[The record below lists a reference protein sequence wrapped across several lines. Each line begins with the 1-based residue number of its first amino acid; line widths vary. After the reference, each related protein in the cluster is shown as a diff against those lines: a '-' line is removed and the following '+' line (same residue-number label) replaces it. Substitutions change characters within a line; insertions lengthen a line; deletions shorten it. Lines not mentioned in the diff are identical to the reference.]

1 MTRSLQRQRSRS
13 PALGRRLWLALLIWA
28 ALSASVIL
36 GVGRLL
42 TRPPHVVRP
51 AMADVGSRPVS
62 DPGFSPPTAQ
72 SGAQLLPD
80 NTSTS
85 VQAVQA
91 APVAA
96 LPASPTLN
104 QPVISTQAPSAPRAL
119 MDVPRYP
126 QERNLNCELRSAT
139 VLAAFYGW
147 NFAWK
152 ELFVVVGHDPNGDP
166 NIGFVGRSMDDP
178 VGGIYPAGYGV
189 HADPV
194 ARGLRRLG
202 IAASAHHGVDAAWL
216 RDQIYAGR

>member
-91 APVAA
+91 ASVAA
-96 LPASPTLN
+96 LPASP
-104 QPVISTQAPSAPRAL
+104 AL
-119 MDVPRYP
+119 
-126 QERNLNCELRSAT
+126 ERSWSL
-139 VLAAFYGW
+139 
-147 NFAWK
+147 
-152 ELFVVVGHDPNGDP
+152 
-166 NIGFVGRSMDDP
+166 
-178 VGGIYPAGYGV
+178 
-189 HADPV
+189 
-194 ARGLRRLG
+194 LG
-202 IAASAHHGVDAAWL
+202 NMAVTIDEA
-216 RDQIYAGR
+216 